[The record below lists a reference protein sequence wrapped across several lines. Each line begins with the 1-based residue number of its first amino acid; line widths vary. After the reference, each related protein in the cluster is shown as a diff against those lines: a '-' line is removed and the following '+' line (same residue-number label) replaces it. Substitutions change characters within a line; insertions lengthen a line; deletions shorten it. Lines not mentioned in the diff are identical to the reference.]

1 MLPGVTTE
9 LGRSFSVFQS
19 SKPWPL
25 VSTYCC
31 LPDPNFGIENRLGS
45 QVDGNHENWQQFLF
59 PVPVKLEE
67 KSDANDFEV
76 LFVLVASKS

>member
-1 MLPGVTTE
+1 MAKDSRCRGDGHV
-9 LGRSFSVFQS
+9 QS
-19 SKPWPL
+19 SNHPSHGHL
-25 VSTYCC
+25 YLHIDAC
-31 LPDPNFGIENRLGS
+31 LIPTWGS
-45 QVDGNHENWQQFLF
+45 QVDGNSGNWQQFLF